1 MTRNSLDMNYDIYI
15 YIYILRYRFKTRM
28 NSIEHATFTLKSL
41 LDFIGVCT
49 NITKFDYGSFIQVCG
64 TENWIAM

>member
-1 MTRNSLDMNYDIYI
+1 
-15 YIYILRYRFKTRM
+15 M

-64 TENWIAM
+64 TENWIVM